1 MKFLWPGLSLK
12 ADSKVSVP
20 FLSPLSLSTR
30 VWSPLS
36 GQEFLAC
43 QLDSRCA
50 VEKLSQEMNI
60 LTGTWLSIYNTDNTY
75 FSKSHFYSSIH
86 VIVAEKEKK
95 RNSPITTFPYSKQI
109 LQCWEKKKKE
119 TKRKSN
125 PSAKIT
131 NFFAFSQLHFLSAGS
146 RAGE

>member
-95 RNSPITTFPYSKQI
+95 ETVQLQRFHI
-109 LQCWEKKKKE
+109 LNKFCSAEKKKKKE